1 MVFYDPQHSLSL
13 IHYCSNYLRAF
24 SPVSSLDH
32 PEYMPGLGFILGMAI
47 NVLRRPSSR
56 TKYHDNYSTVPNLYI
71 YVRSVPCFNTIY

>member
-32 PEYMPGLGFILGMAI
+32 LEYMPGPGFIHSWYGHQRLEAAFLKNKI
-47 NVLRRPSSR
+47 P
-56 TKYHDNYSTVPNLYI
+56 
-71 YVRSVPCFNTIY
+71 